1 MSRKTILAKLKRN
14 IRFVRR
20 RFGVNGLAIFGSVAR
35 DKAKRKSDVDVLVA
49 FKGMTKTNL
58 LRDEKTY
65 DAVIR
70 NLEIIGEAA
79 KQISAPTKARMPEVN
94 WRKIAGLRDILI
106 HDYFGIDNNILWDI
120 IRNKIPG
127 LLQTVTEYLGKN
139 YGGRNN
145 K

>member
-1 MSRKTILAKLKRN
+1 MY
-14 IRFVRR
+14 IRDIVESCEKIKNFTA
-20 RFGVNGLAIFGSVAR
+20 GL
-35 DKAKRKSDVDVLVA
+35 
-49 FKGMTKTNL
+49 TKTKL

-79 KQISAPTKARMPEVN
+79 KQISGPTRAKLPDVN

-120 IRNKIPG
+120 IQNKIPG
-127 LLQTVTEYLGKN
+127 LSQTLKTFLDT
-139 YGGRNN
+139 N
-145 K
+145 KS